1 MVLPLLPLVAAGAV
15 GAGGATLGVIAAGL
29 TKKEASIT
37 TSNTRTS
44 QDVYHAPYE
53 TYAPSIQ
60 YAPQSSYAYQGAT
73 TIINSPNSTAN
84 PKQAMS
90 AASSP
95 SNTPSWYIP
104 QNYTPT
110 NKTDN
115 AQSAGLQGV
124 DFTMIAI
131 VGAVAVIGYALL
143 RK

>member
-1 MVLPLLPLVAAGAV
+1 MVLPLLPLVAAGAI
-15 GAGGATLGVIAAGL
+15 GAGGTALGGIVAGL

-37 TSNTRTS
+37 TNTTRTS

-53 TYAPSIQ
+53 TYAPTIQ

-73 TIINSPNSTAN
+73 TIINSPGATTTSKLA
-84 PKQAMS
+84 QS

-95 SNTPSWYIP
+95 NQTATYDLP
-104 QNYTPT
+104 QSYTPT
-110 NKTDN
+110 AKTDN
-115 AQSAGLQGV
+115 SQSSGLQGV

-131 VGAVAVIGYALL
+131 IGAVAIVGYALL